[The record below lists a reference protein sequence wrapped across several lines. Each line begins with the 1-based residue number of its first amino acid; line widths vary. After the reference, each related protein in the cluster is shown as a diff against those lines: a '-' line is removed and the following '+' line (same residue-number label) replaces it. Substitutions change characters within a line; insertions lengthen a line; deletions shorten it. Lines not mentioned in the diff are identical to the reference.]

1 MAVVNEYVN
10 ADIVAQKK
18 AVALLSQ
25 GAQLIIMIESF
36 EVAAAD
42 DNNSVYR
49 VFKSVNPFYVPIKLD
64 ISCDAITGMSDV
76 NVGLYKSS
84 TDGVTGAEI
93 DDNVFGDAIDLS
105 SAVTRTVPKDGLK
118 DVDIVNAE
126 KAIWELAGD
135 TLNNHDLGYD
145 ICLTAIAAASTAGT
159 VLVVGHFAYKG

>member
-1 MAVVNEYVN
+1 MSVINDYVN
-10 ADIVAQKK
+10 ADVAAGKK

-25 GAQLIIMIESF
+25 GAELIVMIESF

-49 VFKSVNPFYVPIKLD
+49 VFKNVNPFYVPIKLD

-76 NVGLYKSS
+76 NVGLYKNLEQ
-84 TDGVTGAEI
+84 GGAVI

-118 DVDIVNAE
+118 DVDLANAE
-126 KAIWELAGD
+126 KTIWELAGD
-135 TLNNHDLGYD
+135 TLDEHDLGYD

-159 VLVVGHFAYKG
+159 ILVVGHFAYKG

>member
-1 MAVVNEYVN
+1 MSVIDAYIN
-10 ADIVAQKK
+10 DDVAAGKK

-25 GAQLIIMIESF
+25 GAQLIVMVESF

-49 VFKSVNPFYVPIKLD
+49 VFKNVNPFYVPLKLD
-64 ISCDAITGMSDV
+64 IMSDAITGMSDV
-76 NVGLYKSS
+76 NVGLYKNLEQ
-84 TDGVTGAEI
+84 GGAVI

-105 SAVTRTVPKDGLK
+105 SAVLRSAPKDGL
-118 DVDIVNAE
+118 VSVNIADAE
-126 KAIWELAGD
+126 KTIWELAGD

-159 VLVVGHFAYKG
+159 ILVVGHFAYKG